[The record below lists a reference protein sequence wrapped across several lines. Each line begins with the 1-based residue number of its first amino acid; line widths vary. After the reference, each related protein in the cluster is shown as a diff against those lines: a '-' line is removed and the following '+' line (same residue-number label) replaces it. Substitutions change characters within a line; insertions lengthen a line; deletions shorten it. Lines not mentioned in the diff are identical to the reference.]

1 MCKKMEY
8 IKLISQL
15 IGIQIF
21 LVAVAIIL
29 SIFMYEDKNK
39 D

>member
-1 MCKKMEY
+1 MEY
-8 IKLISQL
+8 IKLLSGL
-15 IGIQIF
+15 LCIQISF
-21 LVAVAIIL
+21 VALAIIL

>member
-1 MCKKMEY
+1 MEY